1 MIKENLLTEY
11 PHQLNGSNV
20 YNDHIYIADYTEQ
33 TKKDTIKR
41 DVEISSPQAPSDIN
55 YCTVLNKNKLDTR
68 SIIFDSRSF
77 TYSDG
82 RTRSQCECVL
92 FPEQSDDK
100 SWILFVELKY
110 SQKTKNN
117 RKNLQKAIKQLYKT
131 RTYYAR
137 KEIFSKNNT
146 CYLLASLPLQPVPFR
161 NFEISQS
168 KLQQLKSK
176 HNVVLRLQNSARII
190 NNEMIFL

>member
-1 MIKENLLTEY
+1 MINENILTKY
-11 PHQLNGSNV
+11 RHQLDKSKV
-20 YNDHIYIADYTEQ
+20 YNDHIYIADYTEK
-33 TKKDTIKR
+33 TKNDPIKR
-41 DVEISSPQAPSDIN
+41 DVEISSPQAHSDIN
-55 YCTVLNKNKLDTR
+55 YCTVLNDNKLDIR
-68 SIIFDSRSF
+68 SIIFDSKSF
-77 TYSDG
+77 TYSNG
-82 RTRSQCECVL
+82 QTRSQCECVL
-92 FPEQSDDK
+92 FPELSDEK

-137 KEIFSKNNT
+137 EEIFSKDNT

-176 HNVVLRLQNSARII
+176 HNVVLRLQNSVRII
-190 NNEMIFL
+190 NNEKIFL